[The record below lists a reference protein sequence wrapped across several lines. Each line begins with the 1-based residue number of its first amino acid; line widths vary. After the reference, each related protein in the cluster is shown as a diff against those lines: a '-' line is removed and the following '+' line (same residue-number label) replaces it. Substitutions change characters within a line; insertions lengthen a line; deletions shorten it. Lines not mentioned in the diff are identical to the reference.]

1 MSEAAYVV
9 RSVTRP
15 EDLVGRRVRVVRAD
29 EEEIE
34 LELEDGRRVVVWAEY
49 SCVYDDCSGPE
60 DPWVFIDVKEVT
72 EA

>member
-1 MSEAAYVV
+1 MSQAAFM

-15 EDLVGRRVRVVRAD
+15 EDLTGLEVRVLYAD
-29 EEEIE
+29 EEE
-34 LELEDGRRVVVWAEY
+34 LRLRLPDGRVVRVWVDY

-60 DPWVFIDVKEVT
+60 DPWPYLDVKEVT